1 MVRVPPDQISIL
13 SGSILCLCWALMGHT
28 YSLIQ
33 IAKST
38 KEIFIPVLTG
48 NSLHRC
54 WAFRYSAGLQICL
67 SDITNPFKEAEI
79 QRKTVIS
86 MLVLVKQNKIS
97 MECTGLGDLAPHC
110 PEAKIKQPN

>member
-1 MVRVPPDQISIL
+1 MVRVSTDQISIL
-13 SGSILCLCWALMGHT
+13 SVSILYLCWALMGHI

-33 IAKST
+33 IAKNT
-38 KEIFIPVLTG
+38 KEIFILVLTG

-54 WAFRYSAGLQICL
+54 WAFRYSVGLQICL
-67 SDITNPFKEAEI
+67 SDINPFKEAEI
-79 QRKTVIS
+79 QRKTVKS

-97 MECTGLGDLAPHC
+97 MECTELGDLVPYC